1 MEISEIAMEEMC
13 RIAIREK
20 FNPNDFRIHV
30 DPIIPYTS
38 YEVQF
43 DYIPIDQHRKFKLRP
58 FYEAGATSEYMIR
71 HQIVSQLEMFMEQ
84 IKPREEW
91 PNDQN
96 KLETYRQSY

>member
-13 RIAIREK
+13 RIAMGEK
-20 FNPNDFRIHV
+20 LNPNDFRIRI
-30 DPIIPYTS
+30 DPIIPYIS

-43 DYIPIDQHRKFKLRP
+43 DYIPTDQHRRFELRP
-58 FYEAGATSEYMIR
+58 FYEAGAISEYMITR
-71 HQIVSQLEMFMEQ
+71 QICEQLKIFMEQ

-96 KLETYRQSY
+96 